1 LGVEKGANMSSQRA
15 RGASLKNIERW
26 PKERL
31 SEWVSAA
38 SYGSVLIL
46 VSPILIDADD
56 VTSGI
61 GWELVTGVGLATW
74 IAHFYAE
81 IIGDHLRNPE
91 AHEPREIRQAMA
103 DGSPI
108 LLAAVV
114 PALALGLGRLGVLA
128 PSAALRW
135 AVAAAL
141 IQLVG
146 LGVFVGL
153 LVSGQR
159 HYVWRYAA
167 VTATFGAIVVA
178 LMVALGH

>member
-1 LGVEKGANMSSQRA
+1 MRQ
-15 RGASLKNIERW
+15 IERW

-31 SEWVSAA
+31 AEWVSAA

-46 VSPILIDADD
+46 VSLTLVDAED

-81 IIGDHLRNPE
+81 IMGDHLRNPE
-91 AHEPREIRQAMA
+91 AHQPHEVRRAMA

-108 LLAAVV
+108 LLAAVL
-114 PALALGLGRLGVLA
+114 PALMLGLGRVGVIEPA
-128 PSAALRW
+128 SSVWW
-135 AVAAAL
+135 AVTVAL

-153 LVSGQR
+153 LVSGR
-159 HYVWRYAA
+159 RRYAWRYAT
-167 VTATFGAIVVA
+167 VTAAFGAVVVA

>member
-1 LGVEKGANMSSQRA
+1 LREVEK
-15 RGASLKNIERW
+15 W

-46 VSPILIDADD
+46 VSLTLLDAED

-91 AHEPREIRQAMA
+91 AHQPHEVRRAMA

-108 LLAAVV
+108 LLASVV
-114 PALALGLGRLGVLA
+114 PALMLGLGRLGVMG
-128 PSAALRW
+128 PSASIWW
-135 AVAAAL
+135 AVAVAL

-153 LVSGQR
+153 LVSGR
-159 HYVWRYAA
+159 RRYAWRYAA
-167 VTATFGAIVVA
+167 VTAAFGAAVVA

>member
-1 LGVEKGANMSSQRA
+1 
-15 RGASLKNIERW
+15 
-26 PKERL
+26 
-31 SEWVSAA
+31 VSAA

-46 VSPILIDADD
+46 VSLTLIEAED

-91 AHEPREIRQAMA
+91 AHEPHEIRRAMA

-108 LLAAVV
+108 LLAAVF
-114 PALALGLGRLGVLA
+114 PALMLGLGRLGVLA
-128 PSAALRW
+128 PSASLRW

-141 IQLVG
+141 IQLIG
-146 LGVFVGL
+146 LRVLVGL
-153 LVSGQR
+153 LVSGHR
-159 HYVWRYAA
+159 RYAWRYAA
-167 VTATFGAIVVA
+167 ITAIFGAIVVG
-178 LMVALGH
+178 LRVALGH